1 MGEEEEWGDGQVIE
15 EEIEEEKAGDE
26 RVCEASL

>member
-1 MGEEEEWGDGQVIE
+1 MGEEEEWENGQVIE

-26 RVCEASL
+26 RECEASS